1 MKYRGIL
8 FDLDGTLLDT
18 TELIVKSFQH
28 TFRVHYNRDITP
40 AEIHPFFG
48 QTLRAAMEHLG
59 PDKVDELIATYRDYN
74 LTHHDRL
81 TTAFTGV
88 VEVLQELYNAGAAM
102 AIVTSK
108 TQGTALRGLRLFNLD
123 KYITAVIGV
132 EQCQKHKPDPEPVL
146 TAIKELGLT
155 AADCLMV
162 GDSPHDI
169 ISAKR
174 AGAHTAAVRW
184 TQVPWQSIVAEKP
197 DYILNTMEDL
207 LSICEISRTK

>member
-74 LTHHDRL
+74 LTHH
-81 TTAFTGV
+81 
-88 VEVLQELYNAGAAM
+88 EQELYNAGTAM